1 MLVTFVTVFKSLATF
16 QTMLE
21 LEKFLPYRL
30 SVLSNRI
37 SDGIARTYEER
48 FNLSVTQWRV
58 IAIVGRYPG
67 VTATE
72 VAERAAMDKVSVS
85 RAVGGLL
92 DAGRLERR
100 DNHPDRRARR
110 LYLSPDGKAI
120 HDAIVPAA
128 LAFERDLLDA
138 LEPGERRRFLDSL
151 ERLACAAERH
161 R

>member
-1 MLVTFVTVFKSLATF
+1 MLD
-16 QTMLE
+16 LE
-21 LEKFLPYRL
+21 DFLPYRL

-37 SDGIARTYEER
+37 SNAIAKTYELR
-48 FNLSVTQWRV
+48 FDLSVTGWRV

-72 VAERAAMDKVSVS
+72 VAERAAMDKVAVS
-85 RAVGGLL
+85 RAVGRLL

-110 LYLSPDGKAI
+110 LYLSAAGEAI

-138 LEPGERRRFLDSL
+138 LEPGERRRFLHSL
-151 ERLACAAERH
+151 EKLARAAERH
-161 R
+161 G